1 MFSKSNLIQIALTV
15 VVIAALARIPAARAA
30 VFGS

>member
-15 VVIAALARIPAARAA
+15 AVIAAISRIPAARAV
-30 VFGS
+30 VFGA